1 MLPRPHCHE
10 AVCAR
15 EPVRRDLVAK
25 FAPLWRRSSRA
36 SRFALLILVAWF
48 SFESLA
54 QLHTSHAQ
62 ERRQR
67 VLMLYPDNNLFP
79 QSVIAGST
87 ARKRMIERSRAPLEY
102 YSDFLD
108 LARFPGEAYEAR
120 LERYLADKYRDR
132 KPDVILALS
141 PRVLQFTIPRHGNL
155 GFDAPVVFCC
165 TSRARLSTLNPPNNV
180 TGILSGLDVVKTLAL
195 AQRLQPD
202 ASRIVVIA
210 GAIEFDRQSAEI
222 VRRQLAPFEQKYK
235 TEYLVGLKYDDL
247 MDNLKQLPRDTIVI
261 LLSVFSDGAGRLF
274 IPAEAVQEI
283 AESATAPVYS
293 PYESLF
299 GSGVLGGNMDS
310 LEQIGRDM
318 ADLTLDILAGANP
331 SSLAPRETSGN
342 ADRVDW
348 RQLKRWNIS
357 EKSLPPGTEVRF
369 RQFTLWEQYRW
380 HLIGI
385 FAIVLAQAA
394 IIGWLNFETFRR
406 RRAEGELRKRLVE
419 VMHLNRAAIAGT
431 LSASVAHELNQPLGA
446 ILSYAEAAELY
457 LKADPPNLEKVQ
469 QILADIRQDDQR
481 AADIIS
487 HFRGLLKKKEADELQ
502 EFDVN
507 DVVRKSLHILDA
519 EAAKRG
525 FTLSASQTE
534 RSLPVRADQV
544 HLQQVILNL
553 AVNGMDA
560 MQNCASGTGRM
571 SIQTALV
578 GDSEV
583 EVMIA
588 DSGMGIPP
596 DKLSQ
601 IFETFYTTKRLG
613 TGLGLSIARTIV
625 EIYGGK
631 IWAENRIGGG
641 AAFRFTLPLSRGL
654 PA

>member
-1 MLPRPHCHE
+1 MLPRPYCHE
-10 AVCAR
+10 AVRAR
-15 EPVRRDLVAK
+15 DSVRRALVLVQIFGRSARAAC
-25 FAPLWRRSSRA
+25 FAFLTFASWFAFEASGEFNTARAQDKPRRV
-36 SRFALLILVAWF
+36 LIL
-48 SFESLA
+48 
-54 QLHTSHAQ
+54 
-62 ERRQR
+62 
-67 VLMLYPDNNLFP
+67 YPYNNLFP
-79 QSVIAGST
+79 VSVITGDA
-87 ARKRMIERSRAPLEY
+87 ARKAMIERSREPLEF

-108 LARFPGEAYEAR
+108 LGRFSGQAYEER
-120 LERYLADKYRDR
+120 VERYLIDKYRDR
-132 KPDVILALS
+132 KPDVILALG
-141 PRVLQFTIPRHGNL
+141 PRVLQFTVPRQQEL
-155 GFDAPVVFCC
+155 GFDVPIVFCC
-165 TSRARLSTLNPPNNV
+165 TSATRLSALKPPDNV
-180 TGILSGLDVVKTLAL
+180 TGILSDFGVTKTLAL

-202 ASRIVVIA
+202 ASRLVVVS
-210 GAIEFDRQSAEI
+210 GATEFDRQSAEI
-222 VRRQLAPFEQKYK
+222 VRRQLVSFEQKYK

-247 MDNLKQLPRDTIVI
+247 MEKLKALPRDTIVI
-261 LLSVFSDGAGRLF
+261 LLTMFADGAGRLF
-274 IPAEAVQEI
+274 ITPEIVQEI
-283 AESATAPVYS
+283 TATATAPVYA
-293 PYESLF
+293 PYETSL
-299 GSGVLGGNMDS
+299 GRGALGGHMES
-310 LEQIGRDM
+310 LEQIGSEM
-318 ADLTLDILAGANP
+318 ADLALGILAGANQA
-331 SSLAPRETSGN
+331 SLAPRPTTGS

-369 RQFTLWEQYRW
+369 RQLTLWEQYRW

-487 HFRGLLKKKEADELQ
+487 HFRGLLKKKEAGELQ

-507 DVVRKSLHILDA
+507 DVVRMSLHILDA

-525 FTLSASQTE
+525 FTLSTSQTD

-560 MQNCASGTGRM
+560 MQNCPSGTGRM